1 MFATFT
7 TTAATQDRLAKV
19 SGLVIDFYYEESLPH
34 RQQTSL
40 LIDNPTNVRTER
52 MNDYPQNQHHE
63 SIDLSI
69 IHLSDLLGTDAGQG
83 ERGASGGGGVAVPR
97 GPRRCD
103 SPPAAA
109 GGAAAAAAAA
119 AAAPPVVPVPLA
131 DPIR

>member
-63 SIDLSI
+63 SID
-69 IHLSDLLGTDAGQG
+69 
-83 ERGASGGGGVAVPR
+83 
-97 GPRRCD
+97 
-103 SPPAAA
+103 
-109 GGAAAAAAAA
+109 
-119 AAAPPVVPVPLA
+119 
-131 DPIR
+131 